1 MSWIK
6 TNFDKVWVFE
16 PKIWHDERG
25 YFVET
30 FNASELPDD
39 LKDVI
44 FVQDNEARSVKGV
57 LRGLHYQLSPKAQ
70 SKLVRCVTGEVL
82 DVIVDLRPDSATY
95 GQQLSVILNEINKK
109 QLFVPQGFAHGYV
122 VLSEVAIFAYKC
134 DDYYSPSHEAGLLYN
149 DPALQI
155 NWILPEE
162 TVIVSQKDKAQAAW
176 GLHQPYL

>member
-1 MSWIK
+1 
-6 TNFDKVWVFE
+6 
-16 PKIWHDERG
+16 
-25 YFVET
+25 
-30 FNASELPDD
+30 
-39 LKDVI
+39 
-44 FVQDNEARSVKGV
+44 
-57 LRGLHYQLSPKAQ
+57 
-70 SKLVRCVTGEVL
+70 
-82 DVIVDLRPDSATY
+82 VDLRPDSATY